1 MQPNLRIQF
10 LTILNISKE
19 ILISKL
25 YLYFYPLFRHSF
37 YEKWPI
43 DSRANDGPIDDRA
56 TTVFTRAAKLVTS
69 VSKPVYRSKREM
81 ENIVYDGS
89 VVEEL
94 LRLIYA

>member
-37 YEKWPI
+37 YERWAI

-89 VVEEL
+89 VVEE
-94 LRLIYA
+94 R